1 MLIVHY
7 FSKEKLQEKKGWM
20 NLFEPETTLH
30 LQLKNRIMEQE
41 SVSLLTYV
49 QSYYPKWILNL
60 S

>member
-7 FSKEKLQEKKGWM
+7 FSKEKLQEKKDGW

-49 QSYYPKWILNL
+49 QSYFPKWILNL